1 MEDHPVRT
9 VVGGF
14 IAIVVFVVMLFV
26 VFGSWGT
33 IDQGERGVLLRNGAV
48 VSTKEPG
55 LYFKTPW
62 IDTVVGISVQQHTI
76 RWACVLSSDGSFRSN
91 CDANHDQP
99 VMQAYSQDQQPAD
112 LRVSVNYHVPPAEV
126 TDVYTN
132 FGSLENLA
140 DRVIARKAP
149 QAVKTV
155 FGAYNAV
162 SVIQTRAAFNAAV
175 FDAVAKA
182 IDGPVIIDSVQ
193 VENIDFSSA
202 YEASV
207 EARMTAQVEVQRR
220 EQELAQK
227 KIEAQITVTNA
238 QALAD
243 SNLAVA
249 KAQAEATRIN
259 GEATADAIKA
269 RAAALSGNPLL
280 IQLTAAEKWDGRLP
294 QTMLPGSAVPFV
306 SVATQQ

>member
-1 MEDHPVRT
+1 MEDHPGR
-9 VVGGF
+9 VVFGGF
-14 IAIVVFVVMLFV
+14 VAFIVFVVMLFV

-62 IDTVVGISVQQHTI
+62 IDSVVGISVQQHTL
-76 RWACVLSSDGSFRSN
+76 RWACVKSNDGTYRSN
-91 CDANHDQP
+91 CTDGDQP
-99 VMQAYSQDQQPAD
+99 IMQAYSQDQQPAD
-112 LRVSVNYHVPPAEV
+112 LRVSVNYHVPPNEV
-126 TDVYTN
+126 SNVYAN
-132 FGSLENLA
+132 YGSLEALA

-155 FGAYNAV
+155 FGQFNAV
-162 SVIQTRAAFNAAV
+162 SVIQDRANFNHEVAE
-175 FDAVAKA
+175 AVASA
-182 IDGPVIIDSVQ
+182 VDGPVIIDSVQ
-193 VENIDFSSA
+193 VENIDFSLA
-202 YEASV
+202 YEQSV

-249 KAQAEATRIN
+249 RAQAEATRIQ
-259 GEATADAIKA
+259 GEATAAAIKA
-269 RAAALSGNPLL
+269 RTEALTAGGTAL
-280 IQLTAAEKWDGRLP
+280 IQLTTAEKWNGVLP

-306 SVATQQ
+306 SVASAP